1 MVFNSGTYI
10 FFLVITL
17 AIYYSLSRLRNGLP
31 YQNAFLL
38 FASYFFYGWWDW
50 IFLGLIFVSTIVD
63 YVCARVIASTEG
75 ASRRIGLIV
84 SIVINLGILG
94 IFKYYDFFI
103 GSLVDSVHAFA
114 PGFFPQGK
122 ETLLLRVV
130 LPVGI
135 SFYTFQ
141 TMSYTIDVYRRVIP
155 AERNFLDFALFVCFF
170 PQLVAGPIER
180 AGDLLPQL
188 KSARVLDM
196 KMIERAGWLLLLGFF
211 MKVYVADNLDPL
223 VNKVFL
229 PGREAYLR
237 APEMAGGHGA
247 FQVLLA
253 CLAFAFQI
261 YCDFAGYSSIA
272 LGSAALMGVRLSQN
286 FNTPEFANNP
296 SDLFKRWH
304 ITLSRWV
311 MDYIYIP
318 LGGSRMGA
326 LFKYRNLLI
335 TFLLMGLWHGAN
347 WTFVLWGLYLGIWLV
362 LHDMLQTRLP
372 AIPDLWPQYI
382 RLPLKALKKGAVFSA
397 FALTAVFFRA
407 YDTDHS
413 LLLLKSLVDGPYQL
427 YGRVQGVEDAATY
440 LRSLL
445 AIILPIVLIDWMHYR
460 KNSVF
465 WIFSTTTRVRILIY
479 LYMILAIVVSGV
491 WGRDV
496 IYFAF

>member
-1 MVFNSGTYI
+1 VVFNSGTYI
-10 FFLVITL
+10 FFLVGTL
-17 AIYYSLSRLRNGLP
+17 AIYYALSRLARGHR
-31 YQNAFLL
+31 YQNIFLL
-38 FASYFFYGWWDW
+38 LASYFFYGWWDW
-50 IFLGLIFVSTIVD
+50 IFLGLIFISTFVD
-63 YVCARVIASTEG
+63 YVCARIIASG
-75 ASRRIGLIV
+75 DGYRRRAGLIA

-94 IFKYYDFFI
+94 VFKYYDFFI
-103 GSLVDSVHAFA
+103 GSLVDAVHGFS

-141 TMSYTIDVYRRVIP
+141 TMSYTIDVYRRVIV

-188 KSARVLDM
+188 KQARVMDT
-196 KMIERAGWLLLLGFF
+196 KMLERAGWLLLLGFF

-229 PGREAYLR
+229 PGRDAYMRL
-237 APEMAGGHGA
+237 PEMAAGHGA
-247 FQVLLA
+247 LQVLLA

-261 YCDFAGYSSIA
+261 YCDFAGYSNIA
-272 LGSAALMGVRLSQN
+272 LGSAALLGVRLSQN
-286 FNTPEFANNP
+286 FNTPEFASNP

-318 LGGSRMGA
+318 LGGSRMGV

-347 WTFVLWGLYLGIWLV
+347 WTFVFWGLYLGLWLV
-362 LHDMLQTRLP
+362 LHDALQSRLP
-372 AIPDLWPQYI
+372 VIPEHWPGYL
-382 RLPLKALKKGAVFSA
+382 RFPLKGLKKGAVFSA

-413 LLLLKSLVDGPYQL
+413 LLLIKSLLEGPYQL

-440 LRSLL
+440 FRSLS
-445 AIILPIVLIDWMHYR
+445 AIILPIVLIDWMQYR
-460 KNSVF
+460 KSSVF
-465 WIFSTTTRVRILIY
+465 WIFATRTWVRTLIY